1 MPGIAYET
9 VFIAQPEI
17 PTEQVDQLIA
27 KVKETIGVHKGSM
40 ISEDRWGRRR
50 LAYPIEH
57 FRDGTYVQVNFRSA
71 PQALRELE
79 RNIKLAEDVLR
90 YMLIRQGT

>member
-1 MPGIAYET
+1 MRDYELVYIIKPT
-9 VFIAQPEI
+9 VESEAVGGLNERIQGWIGAGGGEVQ
-17 PTEQVDQLIA
+17 
-27 KVKETIGVHKGSM
+27 KVNP
-40 ISEDRWGRRR
+40 WGRRR

-57 FRDGTYVQVNFRSA
+57 FRDGTYVQVNFRSV

-79 RNIKLAEDVLR
+79 RNLKLAEDVLR